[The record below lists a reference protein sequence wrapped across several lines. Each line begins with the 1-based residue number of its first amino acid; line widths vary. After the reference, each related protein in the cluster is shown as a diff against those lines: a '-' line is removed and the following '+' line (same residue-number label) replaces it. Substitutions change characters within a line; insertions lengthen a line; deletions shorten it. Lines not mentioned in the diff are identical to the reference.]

1 MIDKNEKKKQG
12 RTLLTQTTELP
23 FLRREERRRETK
35 TLKRLYVWLYRC
47 NSARVGKKNFFFF
60 FFGDK
65 MQKTLLGLDQ
75 LQNYL
80 IRGFSILIILIIYG
94 LGSIRAK
101 LMKVNPLYQRKM
113 YNVSVQITK
122 IPKKQR
128 NERIKEH
135 KRQNRYSLPT
145 KRQLS
150 RTNLNR
156 LPPPFEIH
164 SHQIP
169 LPFLQQHFQLG
180 PFVLSFFSQIYK
192 HIHSNAP
199 NFEPKPNCQSFF
211 TSQIEPSHQDNLDTT
226 KNRGRK
232 SRNKGIQRERGGQRL
247 LVVVVAL
254 KGSAM
259 AETRERIRDSRER
272 K

>member
-1 MIDKNEKKKQG
+1 
-12 RTLLTQTTELP
+12 
-23 FLRREERRRETK
+23 
-35 TLKRLYVWLYRC
+35 
-47 NSARVGKKNFFFF
+47 
-60 FFGDK
+60 

-145 KRQLS
+145 KR
-150 RTNLNR
+150 
-156 LPPPFEIH
+156 
-164 SHQIP
+164 
-169 LPFLQQHFQLG
+169 
-180 PFVLSFFSQIYK
+180 
-192 HIHSNAP
+192 
-199 NFEPKPNCQSFF
+199 
-211 TSQIEPSHQDNLDTT
+211 
-226 KNRGRK
+226 
-232 SRNKGIQRERGGQRL
+232 
-247 LVVVVAL
+247 
-254 KGSAM
+254 
-259 AETRERIRDSRER
+259 
-272 K
+272 

>member
-1 MIDKNEKKKQG
+1 
-12 RTLLTQTTELP
+12 
-23 FLRREERRRETK
+23 
-35 TLKRLYVWLYRC
+35 
-47 NSARVGKKNFFFF
+47 
-60 FFGDK
+60 
-65 MQKTLLGLDQ
+65 
-75 LQNYL
+75 
-80 IRGFSILIILIIYG
+80 
-94 LGSIRAK
+94 
-101 LMKVNPLYQRKM
+101 MKVNPLYQRKM

-122 IPKKQR
+122 TPKKQR

-180 PFVLSFFSQIYK
+180 PFVLSLFSQIYK

-232 SRNKGIQRERGGQRL
+232 SRNKGIEREKGEANGYQWWWWSSRVRPWLRRERESEIAERGSETE
-247 LVVVVAL
+247 LVVEGYKSGGCGGVFVSWIEA
-254 KGSAM
+254 
-259 AETRERIRDSRER
+259 
-272 K
+272 

>member
-12 RTLLTQTTELP
+12 RTLLTQTTELL

-47 NSARVGKKNFFFF
+47 NPARDEKKKLFFIFLA
-60 FFGDK
+60 K
-65 MQKTLLGLDQ
+65 MQKILLGLDQ

-122 IPKKQR
+122 TPKKQR

-145 KRQLS
+145 KR
-150 RTNLNR
+150 
-156 LPPPFEIH
+156 
-164 SHQIP
+164 
-169 LPFLQQHFQLG
+169 
-180 PFVLSFFSQIYK
+180 
-192 HIHSNAP
+192 
-199 NFEPKPNCQSFF
+199 
-211 TSQIEPSHQDNLDTT
+211 
-226 KNRGRK
+226 
-232 SRNKGIQRERGGQRL
+232 
-247 LVVVVAL
+247 
-254 KGSAM
+254 
-259 AETRERIRDSRER
+259 
-272 K
+272 